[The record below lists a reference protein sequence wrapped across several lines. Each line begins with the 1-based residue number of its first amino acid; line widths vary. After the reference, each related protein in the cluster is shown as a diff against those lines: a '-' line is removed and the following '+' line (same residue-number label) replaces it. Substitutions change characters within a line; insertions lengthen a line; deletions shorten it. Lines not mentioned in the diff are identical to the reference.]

1 MFNQSRLLYFL
12 YAFVAF
18 VAIWYWHVDE
28 HYQIFEFASYKLGF
42 TPLEN
47 LAWEYKSHI
56 RSGILPFFAYC
67 VSKILLFLQV
77 FNPFLVEAICRV
89 LGSLLF
95 VFVMQRLILKFEID
109 TLDNDSRKR
118 FFLFHMLFWI
128 LPIVM
133 VRFSSEAIG
142 ASLFWIGFLFL
153 DVWKDKVKFRTI
165 FFVGIIW
172 GLAFYIRIHLAILI
186 GMTYLWMLCFRR
198 QRWPDIFL
206 LAGGFGLATI
216 VEISLNYWLYGA
228 IVWTPFDYFKVNIID
243 NVASQ
248 YGVMPFYFYIV
259 EIVKNLLP
267 PLSLFILGGLGLFV
281 YYYPKSIYSWLLAS
295 FILIH
300 SLIGHK
306 EYRFLFP
313 IFPILAPLACLGF
326 VRYRSTFL
334 NSKYA
339 KWLWRFNLLLLPA
352 ALFIHS
358 FTPYN
363 HFSLYPKTL
372 QYHQVYTDST
382 NPYCLN
388 EKTENVRPYFWKSSH
403 ADVLVLD
410 SNTSIDSVSIFI
422 SKTDY
427 GDTFRYK
434 SKPLYKSFGTID
446 PRLKEI
452 IPKEISKTIDH
463 MYIYESKQND

>member
-1 MFNQSRLLYFL
+1 
-12 YAFVAF
+12 
-18 VAIWYWHVDE
+18 
-28 HYQIFEFASYKLGF
+28 
-42 TPLEN
+42 
-47 LAWEYKSHI
+47 
-56 RSGILPFFAYC
+56 
-67 VSKILLFLQV
+67 
-77 FNPFLVEAICRV
+77 
-89 LGSLLF
+89 
-95 VFVMQRLILKFEID
+95 
-109 TLDNDSRKR
+109 
-118 FFLFHMLFWI
+118 
-128 LPIVM
+128 
-133 VRFSSEAIG
+133 
-142 ASLFWIGFLFL
+142 
-153 DVWKDKVKFRTI
+153 
-165 FFVGIIW
+165 
-172 GLAFYIRIHLAILI
+172 
-186 GMTYLWMLCFRR
+186 MTYLWMLCFRR

-326 VRYRSTFL
+326 VRYRYAFL

-452 IPKEISKTIDH
+452 IPKEIIKTIDH

>member
-1 MFNQSRLLYFL
+1 MPLSRITYFF
-12 YAFVAF
+12 YGFVAF

-28 HYQIFEFASYKLGF
+28 HYQIFEFASYKLGY

-47 LAWEYKSHI
+47 LAWEYTSHI
-56 RSGILPFFAYC
+56 RSGILPFFAFC
-67 VSKILLFLQV
+67 VSKILLTLHI

-89 LGSLLF
+89 LGSLFF
-95 VFVMQRLILKFEID
+95 VFVMQRLILKFEMD
-109 TLDNDSRKR
+109 SLDQDGRKR
-118 FFLFHMLFWI
+118 LSLFHMLFWI

-142 ASLFWIGFLFL
+142 ASMFWLGFIYF
-153 DVWKDKVKFRTI
+153 DVWKDKVKVRTI

-186 GMTYLWMLCFRR
+186 GMTYLWLLCYRR
-198 QRWPDIFL
+198 HRWSDIFVM
-206 LAGGFGLATI
+206 AGGFGLATI
-216 VEISLNYWLYGA
+216 VEISLNYWLYDT

-259 EIVKNLLP
+259 EMVKNLLP
-267 PLSLFILGGLGLFV
+267 PLSLFLLAGVVLFV
-281 YYYPKSIYSWLLAS
+281 YYSPKSIFIWLLVS

-326 VRYRSTFL
+326 VQYRSALL
-334 NSKYA
+334 NSIYA
-339 KWLWRFNLLLLPA
+339 KWLWRFNLFLLPA
-352 ALFIHS
+352 SLFIHS

-372 QYHQVYTDST
+372 QYHQIYTDQT
-382 NPYCLN
+382 NPYYLN
-388 EKTENVRPYFWKSSH
+388 EKTEHVRPYFWKSPSTM
-403 ADVLVLD
+403 VLEID
-410 SNTSIDSVSIFI
+410 SNTVIDSVSIFI
-422 SKTDY
+422 SKIDY
-427 GDTFRYK
+427 GDTFRFK
-434 SKPLYKSFGTID
+434 NKPLYKSFGTIV
-446 PRLKEI
+446 PSVKKY
-452 IPKEISKTIDH
+452 IPKEINKTIDH
-463 MYIYESKQND
+463 MYIYESIRSN